1 MSTQVQDV
9 FDKMLTLI
17 DAVDDADVSD
27 YENRTIGI
35 INVLIGELY
44 MYSDNWKITERGKRP
59 ICPEV
64 AEMEDIIQLDDYIC
78 RTVMPYGLA
87 AHLMLQEDTTT
98 AAYCQQRYDELKN
111 KLASGLPQDS
121 EDVVD
126 VYAGGHGDGMY
137 YNSATGEWE
146 YIRSNGIGFE
156 WTTRW

>member
-1 MSTQVQDV
+1 MATTVQDV
-9 FDKMLTLI
+9 FDKMLTII

-35 INVLIGELY
+35 INVLAGELY
-44 MYSDNWKITERGKRP
+44 MYSDNWAVAEKGKRP
-59 ICPEV
+59 IVTPV
-64 AEMEDIIQLDDYIC
+64 TAFTDTIGLDDYIC

-98 AAYCQQRYDELKN
+98 ASYAQQRYDELKA
-111 KLASGLPQDS
+111 KLAEGLPQES

-126 VYAGGHGDGMY
+126 VYSGVDGKW
-137 YNSATGEWE
+137 YNPATGQWE
-146 YIRSNGIGFE
+146 YVKSNGIGFE

>member
-1 MSTQVQDV
+1 MATRVQDV
-9 FDKMLTLI
+9 FDKMLTII

-35 INVLIGELY
+35 VNVLIGELFI
-44 MYSDNWKITERGKRP
+44 YSDNWKVVTKGKRP
-59 ICPEV
+59 IAPEV
-64 AEMEDIIQLDDYIC
+64 EEMEDEIGLDDYIC

-98 AAYCQQRYDELKN
+98 AAYAQQRYDELKRM
-111 KLASGLPQDS
+111 LASGLPQDS
-121 EDVVD
+121 DDIVD
-126 VYAGGHGDGMY
+126 VYSGNNGMR

>member
-1 MSTQVQDV
+1 MATTVQDV

-35 INVLIGELY
+35 INVLIGELFI
-44 MYSDNWKITERGKRP
+44 YSDNWKVVERGKRP
-59 ICPEV
+59 IALEV
-64 AEMEDIIQLDDYIC
+64 QDMEDEIALDDYIC

-98 AAYCQQRYDELKN
+98 AAFCQQRYDELKRL
-111 KLASGLPQDS
+111 LAQGLPQDS
-121 EDVVD
+121 EDIVD
-126 VYAGGHGDGMY
+126 VYAGGNGDGRR
-137 YNSATGEWE
+137 YNPATGEWE

>member
-1 MSTQVQDV
+1 MATTVQDV
-9 FDKMLTLI
+9 FDIMLADI

-35 INVLIGELY
+35 INQLGGELF
-44 MYSDNWKITERGKRP
+44 MYSDNWKIVTKGKRP
-59 ICPEV
+59 IFTPV
-64 AEMEDIIQLDDYIC
+64 SDKDDVIDLDDYIC
-78 RTVMPYGLA
+78 RSVLPYGLA

-111 KLASGLPQDS
+111 KLAEGLPQDS

-126 VYAGGHGDGMY
+126 VYAGNNGMR

>member
-1 MSTQVQDV
+1 MTKVQDV

-35 INVLIGELY
+35 VNVLIGELF
-44 MYSDNWKITERGKRP
+44 MYSDNWKVVEKGKRP
-59 ICPEV
+59 IAPEV
-64 AEMEDIIQLDDYIC
+64 EEFEDEIGLDDYIC

-98 AAYCQQRYDELKN
+98 AAYCQQRYDELKLR
-111 KLASGLPQDS
+111 LAQGLPQDS
-121 EDVVD
+121 DDIVD
-126 VYAGGHGDGMY
+126 VYSGNNGMR

-156 WTTRW
+156 WTTRWA